1 MEENKLRKFNKIFN
15 ELWKI
20 FKKYSDPDDSDEFW
34 QGLRDEMS
42 ALNDYF
48 RDQGDEDLK
57 DTAEKLA
64 VSTMLCIQNIYRRK
78 EGRIYHTAPAGGAP
92 NKYIRQG

>member
-34 QGLRDEMS
+34 RDLRDEMS
-42 ALNDYF
+42 AFNDFF

-64 VSTMLCIQNIYRRK
+64 VSTMLSIQNIYRRK
-78 EGRIYHTAPAGGAP
+78 EGRM
-92 NKYIRQG
+92 

>member
-1 MEENKLRKFNKIFN
+1 MSEKKLKLFYALYT

-34 QGLRDEMS
+34 RGLRDDMS
-42 ALNDYF
+42 AFNDFF

-57 DTAEKLA
+57 DMAEKLA
-64 VSTMLCIQNIYRRK
+64 VSTMLSIQNIYRRK
-78 EGRIYHTAPAGGAP
+78 EGRM
-92 NKYIRQG
+92 

>member
-1 MEENKLRKFNKIFN
+1 
-15 ELWKI
+15 
-20 FKKYSDPDDSDEFW
+20 
-34 QGLRDEMS
+34 MS

-64 VSTMLCIQNIYRRK
+64 VSTMLSIQNIYRRK
-78 EGRIYHTAPAGGAP
+78 EGRM
-92 NKYIRQG
+92 

>member
-1 MEENKLRKFNKIFN
+1 MTEEKLKLFNKIFN

-34 QGLRDEMS
+34 RGLRDEMA

-48 RDQGDEDLK
+48 RDQDDEDLK

-64 VSTMLCIQNIYRRK
+64 VSTMLSIQNIYRRK
-78 EGRIYHTAPAGGAP
+78 EGRM
-92 NKYIRQG
+92 

>member
-1 MEENKLRKFNKIFN
+1 MDEKKIKQFYTLFT

-34 QGLRDEMS
+34 RGLRDEMS

-48 RDQGDEDLK
+48 RDQDDEDLK

-64 VSTMLCIQNIYRRK
+64 VSTMLSIQNIYRRK
-78 EGRIYHTAPAGGAP
+78 EGRM
-92 NKYIRQG
+92 

>member
-20 FKKYSDPDDSDEFW
+20 FKKYSDPDSSDEFW
-34 QGLRDEMS
+34 QGLHDEMS
-42 ALNDYF
+42 AFNDFF

-64 VSTMLCIQNIYRRK
+64 VSTMLSIQNIYRRK
-78 EGRIYHTAPAGGAP
+78 EGRM
-92 NKYIRQG
+92 

>member
-1 MEENKLRKFNKIFN
+1 MSEKKLKLFYALYT

-20 FKKYSDPDDSDEFW
+20 FKKYSDPDSSDEFW

-64 VSTMLCIQNIYRRK
+64 VSTMLSIQNIYRRK
-78 EGRIYHTAPAGGAP
+78 EGRM
-92 NKYIRQG
+92 

>member
-1 MEENKLRKFNKIFN
+1 MTEAKLKLFNKIFN

-64 VSTMLCIQNIYRRK
+64 VSTMLSIQNIYRRK
-78 EGRIYHTAPAGGAP
+78 EGRM
-92 NKYIRQG
+92 

>member
-1 MEENKLRKFNKIFN
+1 MDEKKIKQFYTLFT

-34 QGLRDEMS
+34 QGLRDEMA

-64 VSTMLCIQNIYRRK
+64 VSTMLSIQNIYRRK
-78 EGRIYHTAPAGGAP
+78 EGRM
-92 NKYIRQG
+92 

>member
-1 MEENKLRKFNKIFN
+1 MSEKKLKLFYALYT

-20 FKKYSDPDDSDEFW
+20 FKKYSDPDDNDEFW
-34 QGLRDEMS
+34 RGLRDEMS

-64 VSTMLCIQNIYRRK
+64 VSTMLSIQNIYRRK
-78 EGRIYHTAPAGGAP
+78 EGRM
-92 NKYIRQG
+92 

>member
-42 ALNDYF
+42 AFNDFF
-48 RDQGDEDLK
+48 RGQGDEDLK
-57 DTAEKLA
+57 DMAEKLA
-64 VSTMLCIQNIYRRK
+64 VSTMLSIQNIYRRK
-78 EGRIYHTAPAGGAP
+78 EGRM
-92 NKYIRQG
+92 